1 VGLFSKSLSDLWKNH
16 KIFLIFFGL
25 IIVFLKFS
33 DFFID
38 LLISSSRNIS
48 NNAKQEDLDL
58 AKKQKDANSKA
69 NDLIDKSNNLEK
81 NKKKAKED
89 WHKK

>member
-1 VGLFSKSLSDLWKNH
+1 MGLFSKSLSDLWKNH

-69 NDLIDKSNNLEK
+69 NDLIDRSNNLEK

>member
-1 VGLFSKSLSDLWKNH
+1 MGLFSKSLSDLWKNH